1 MKKKDFRSIHNQ
13 HGLVTK
19 NGCRTLINTIHC
31 TSYCLM
37 TDAVV
42 VCSITAE
49 SAALPWDWGVNFT
62 VLPR

>member
-1 MKKKDFRSIHNQ
+1 
-13 HGLVTK
+13 
-19 NGCRTLINTIHC
+19 
-31 TSYCLM
+31 M